1 MQRLLQWVFV
11 FNSIPRLMFGKGT
24 ISHLIVVTLKNLFN
38 FRS

>member
-11 FNSIPRLMFGKGT
+11 FNSISSLMFEKGI